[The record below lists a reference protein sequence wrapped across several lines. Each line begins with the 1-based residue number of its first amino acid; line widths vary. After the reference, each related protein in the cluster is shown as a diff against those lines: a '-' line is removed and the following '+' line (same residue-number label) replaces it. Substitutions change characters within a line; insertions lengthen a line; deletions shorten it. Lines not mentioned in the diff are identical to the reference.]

1 MRMMFDFFAR
11 KLFGVKYEHLKRV
24 FLTDLIVFL
33 GLRIA
38 EYRVAAAPFIVYL
51 MVSTFSAGV
60 MWRALSSD
68 ESAANMKNLYM
79 LPFEER
85 TFVYSY
91 VSAVGAYTLF
101 TKTSGLLAV
110 VLAVCTWSGETAGY
124 GILCAVLCAVNAVLV
139 SACVYTWGRRR
150 SAGILWGGAVIAAI
164 VLMWNKAV
172 FLPIMIGSS
181 VVSVLILSRTGA
193 YAFYR
198 QESGSSRRAGSGRHF
213 WVWRYLFRY
222 LLTHK
227 NYMMNTL
234 ILWGAACVLPVFFR
248 QIDAQN
254 FAQTKGQFV
263 MPVGFAILSVNT
275 PVGILLSC
283 DPAME
288 QAVRCLPGQVRAF
301 CIPYTLFLFLCN
313 MTADFIFLCSSE
325 VQTGGVT
332 AATVLMAVFFA
343 LFGAIGSV
351 MLEWFFP
358 IRGWNIEND
367 LWHHPRKYVV
377 PVVMLL
383 LAGAV
388 AALYQ
393 MN

>member
-124 GILCAVLCAVNAVLV
+124 GILCAVL
-139 SACVYTWGRRR
+139 
-150 SAGILWGGAVIAAI
+150 
-164 VLMWNKAV
+164 
-172 FLPIMIGSS
+172 
-181 VVSVLILSRTGA
+181 
-193 YAFYR
+193 
-198 QESGSSRRAGSGRHF
+198 
-213 WVWRYLFRY
+213 
-222 LLTHK
+222 
-227 NYMMNTL
+227 
-234 ILWGAACVLPVFFR
+234 
-248 QIDAQN
+248 
-254 FAQTKGQFV
+254 
-263 MPVGFAILSVNT
+263 
-275 PVGILLSC
+275 
-283 DPAME
+283 
-288 QAVRCLPGQVRAF
+288 
-301 CIPYTLFLFLCN
+301 
-313 MTADFIFLCSSE
+313 
-325 VQTGGVT
+325 
-332 AATVLMAVFFA
+332 
-343 LFGAIGSV
+343 
-351 MLEWFFP
+351 
-358 IRGWNIEND
+358 
-367 LWHHPRKYVV
+367 
-377 PVVMLL
+377 
-383 LAGAV
+383 
-388 AALYQ
+388 
-393 MN
+393 